1 MSTPTHS
8 DCPELEVL
16 FAELDAG
23 EGPALDH
30 AAECEACAALME
42 EHRQLEKD
50 LYRLADPLPPSNLV
64 TLVMARVA
72 TEPTPV
78 RRELMTGIPIL
89 VASLFGGLALL
100 LGSDAALARLGL
112 NVGRFVVEGR
122 VFAEGLGNG
131 LAALWATAAL
141 PIVACTATLF
151 LFSLWGLRRLTDS
164 SATFTEAV

>member
-1 MSTPTHS
+1 MRHPRARWALLAAR
-8 DCPELEVL
+8 DVVVL
-16 FAELDAG
+16 AAILLVVDLD
-23 EGPALDH
+23 E
-30 AAECEACAALME
+30 
-42 EHRQLEKD
+42 
-50 LYRLADPLPPSNLV
+50 
-64 TLVMARVA
+64 
-72 TEPTPV
+72 
-78 RRELMTGIPIL
+78 L